1 LSPPKSFTIVSTVG
15 YSVAFQRQ
23 ACSEQNKELCI
34 DRHRETTSV
43 RPALFS
49 GSIAELLHPPA
60 SQIPFLDGL
69 RSIAILL
76 VVSGHLSHQFA
87 ETYGQTLY
95 SKLPFVA
102 NGWIGVDLFS
112 VLSGF
117 FIGGQLW
124 KELRARKTINVGRFI
139 IRRGFRI
146 WPLYFFTF
154 LCVLL
159 FALAFGHDVAAREY
173 GWSDVVFVTNFYNR
187 GLVMGSWS
195 LCTEEQFYIVAPLAL
210 FFFARHVHLVERCRP
225 WLWGLL
231 LFVPVLRAAVW
242 MHVTG
247 GFFRHDPGLFSPL
260 FYCSLTHCD
269 GLIVGLIIANLWVAG
284 EKRVAGIAN
293 PWVLV
298 AVATTLLIVFH
309 VLQKEIFDFSVLAL
323 FFGSFVWLGLQRQ
336 IPLFNSRIFYWIS
349 RLSFG
354 MYLNHEYMCPWI
366 VHTVLAKLPL
376 PGHLLI
382 FTNLAGVVIV
392 TILSAA
398 IALVT
403 FCFVEHPFL
412 QMRKAVLGRHSNLPT
427 PVALSPVS
435 D

>member
-1 LSPPKSFTIVSTVG
+1 MARSREGI
-15 YSVAFQRQ
+15 SVM
-23 ACSEQNKELCI
+23 
-34 DRHRETTSV
+34 
-43 RPALFS
+43 PALFS

-102 NGWIGVDLFS
+102 NGWIGVDLFF

-117 FIGGQLW
+117 LIGGQLW
-124 KELRARKTINVGRFI
+124 KELRARGSIHVGKFVL
-139 IRRGFRI
+139 RRGFRI

-154 LCVLL
+154 LCILL
-159 FALAFGHDVAAREY
+159 FSVAFDKGAAAKQY
-173 GWSDVVFVTNFYNR
+173 GWTDIVFITNYYNR

-195 LCTEEQFYIVAPLAL
+195 LCTEEQFYVITPIAL
-210 FFFARHVHLVERCRP
+210 FFLVRHLRSVEKFRP
-225 WLWGLL
+225 LLWGLL
-231 LFVPVLRAAVW
+231 LAVPLLRAVVW
-242 MHVTG
+242 VHVTG
-247 GFFRHDPGLFSPL
+247 HFFQHDALLFATL
-260 FYCSLTHCD
+260 FYGSLTHCD
-269 GLIVGLIIANLWVAG
+269 GLIVGLIIANLRVAG

-336 IPLFNSRIFYWIS
+336 IRLFNYRIFYWIS

-366 VHTVLAKLPL
+366 VHTVLAKVPL
-376 PGHLLI
+376 TGRLLV
-382 FTNLAGVVIV
+382 FNNLAGIVIV

-412 QMRKAVLGRHSNLPT
+412 QMRKAVLGRHSNLPA

-435 D
+435 H